1 MKESLSGI
9 GLLRYRAGEKAEYVV
24 IVDLSRGQVVSIE
37 PYILGDAKSKW
48 AWTQNAVTVTDPDGL
63 SSYYELRKPA
73 EARAPV
79 ARRDDNP
86 FSFFGG
92 GRRGG
97 GRGGPGLFG
106 WLFQ

>member
-1 MKESLSGI
+1 MSLEAVPR
-9 GLLRYRAGEKAEYVV
+9 LRNV
-24 IVDLSRGQVVSIE
+24 IETASRRGRSPLPPPRLPPPKNE
-37 PYILGDAKSKW
+37 
-48 AWTQNAVTVTDPDGL
+48 NGL